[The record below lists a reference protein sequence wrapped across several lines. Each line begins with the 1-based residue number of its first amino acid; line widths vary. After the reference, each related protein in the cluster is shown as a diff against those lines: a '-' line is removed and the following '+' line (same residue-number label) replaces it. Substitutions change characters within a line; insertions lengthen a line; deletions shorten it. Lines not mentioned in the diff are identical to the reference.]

1 MLVVSILLLIIS
13 LAGCMI
19 LKLDLVYGLL
29 IGMFAFM
36 ITAIRSGFSLKDV
49 LRIMW
54 NGVRESFIVVGV
66 LLIIGAMTGIWR
78 GSDFA

>member
-1 MLVVSILLLIIS
+1 MLVVNILLLIIS

-36 ITAIRSGFSLKDV
+36 ITAIWLISIPAGISTDIPPYRSVIFTFNVAGTDDA
-49 LRIMW
+49 
-54 NGVRESFIVVGV
+54 
-66 LLIIGAMTGIWR
+66 GALTSTSS
-78 GSDFA
+78 GS